1 MQRHE
6 NEVRS
11 PKQVENASTD
21 MIGSSLL
28 NPPTKYQS
36 HILSLRC
43 SSYNTILAHEANY
56 ENIAKLEIKTD
67 DTPSCDVIFYD
78 ITSDGFT
85 SKDVMEQ
92 Y

>member
-1 MQRHE
+1 MKMRSDHE
-6 NEVRS
+6 NRS
-11 PKQVENASTD
+11 RTHPLT
-21 MIGSSLL
+21 GSSLL

-56 ENIAKLEIKTD
+56 ENIAKLVLEIKTD